1 MFKISKV
8 VFLVFWGDLEHLL
21 VLVTQQNIFHIFF
34 CKHIFSYVPKM
45 QNLKRSSKVNI
56 SRDGVSGR
64 HFSVALPSA
73 PTLAG
78 IQYFGKGYYLYLLCS
93 CRGIYRDIEPDLK
106 HYQILFISFFV
117 FYVLLCFL
125 RVRVHEIT

>member
-21 VLVTQQNIFHIFF
+21 VLVTQQNIFSHFF

-45 QNLKRSSKVNI
+45 QNLKRVQKLIFREMEFRVDI
-56 SRDGVSGR
+56 
-64 HFSVALPSA
+64 FSVALPSA

-78 IQYFGKGYYLYLLCS
+78 IQYFGKGYYLYLL
-93 CRGIYRDIEPDLK
+93 GILVKGTTFTIYIPFML
-106 HYQILFISFFV
+106 
-117 FYVLLCFL
+117 
-125 RVRVHEIT
+125 